1 MFTLKKS
8 KEIPKIKIVLTNIE
22 SLMETLSKEQVGE
35 DYLILGLPVSEFIIN
50 VIEIPSAILSE
61 EEKDDFIMEKLIE
74 NSSEDY
80 DPMECINREFIVK
93 IEAGLDKAIIL
104 SLTKEKV
111 DAIIARIKLKR
122 VSLKGI
128 YPSFLLDDKLDI
140 EEITKKADIIFLG
153 NEEYFKVKNQLLIEE
168 GDNYNFL
175 GEDLKEELG
184 EPLFNNSII
193 KIIYLIIIIQVIMF
207 ISFSFLRNRTTSKI
221 EAIKKQAII
230 LDKKAKDLETKIKLI
245 PDWEKRMQEEQKL
258 IERPAVEVTGI
269 IYALKETIPKG
280 VYIDKLEIGL
290 QLIRISGTTGTL
302 DKVIDFER
310 ALYDKGFLNIKHT
323 TINNS
328 KNAVSFILEIN
339 L

>member
-8 KEIPKIKIVLTNIE
+8 QEIPKIKIILTNIE
-22 SLMETLSKEQVGE
+22 PLMENLNTEHVGE
-35 DYLILGLPVSEFIIN
+35 DYLILGLPACELIIN
-50 VIEIPSAILSE
+50 IIEIPAAILSE

-93 IEAGLDKAIIL
+93 TESGLDKAIIL

-111 DAIIARIKLKR
+111 DAIVAMIKLKR

-128 YPSFLLDDKLDI
+128 YPSFLLNDKSDI
-140 EEITKKADIIFLG
+140 EEIEKKADITFLG

-168 GDNYNFL
+168 GDDYNFL
-175 GEDLKEELG
+175 GEDLKEKIG
-184 EPLFNNSII
+184 EPLFNNSIT

-207 ISFSFLRNRTTSKI
+207 ISFGLIKNRATSKI
-221 EAIKKQAII
+221 EATKKQGIL
-230 LDKKAKDLETKIKLI
+230 LDKQAKELETKIKLI
-245 PDWEKRMQEEQKL
+245 PDWEKRLQDDQKL
-258 IERPAVEVTGI
+258 IKRPPIEVTRVI
-269 IYALKETIPKG
+269 VALKETIPKG
-280 VYIDKLEIGL
+280 VYIDKLEIGV
-290 QLIRISGTTGTL
+290 QLIRISGTTTTL

-310 ALYDKGFLNIKHT
+310 ALHDKGFLNIKHT

>member
-1 MFTLKKS
+1 MFTLKKN
-8 KEIPKIKIVLTNIE
+8 KEIPKIKIVLTNVE

-50 VIEIPSAILSE
+50 IIEIPSTIISE
-61 EEKDDFIMEKLIE
+61 EEKDEFIMEKLIE
-74 NSSEDY
+74 NSSDDY
-80 DPMECINREFIVK
+80 DPMDCINREFIVK
-93 IEAGLDKAIIL
+93 IESGLDKSIIL

-111 DAIIARIKLKR
+111 DSVIAMIKLKR
-122 VSLKGI
+122 VSLRGI
-128 YPSFLLDDKLDI
+128 YPSFLLNDKSDI
-140 EEITKKADIIFLG
+140 EEIAKKADIVFSE
-153 NEEYFKVKNQLLIEE
+153 NEEYFKVKKQLLIEE
-168 GDNYNFL
+168 DDDYNFL

-193 KIIYLIIIIQVIMF
+193 KIIRFILLVQLVMF
-207 ISFSFLRNRTTSKI
+207 ISFVFIKNRATSKI
-221 EAIKKQAII
+221 EVIKKQSIL
-230 LDKKAKDLETKIKLI
+230 LDKKEKDLENKIKLI
-245 PDWEKRMQEEQKL
+245 PDWEKRIQEEQKL
-258 IERPAVEVTGI
+258 IERPTVEVTRV

-290 QLIRISGTTGTL
+290 QLIRISGTTSTL
-302 DKVIDFER
+302 DKVINFER
-310 ALYDKGFLNIKHT
+310 ALCDKGFLNIKHT